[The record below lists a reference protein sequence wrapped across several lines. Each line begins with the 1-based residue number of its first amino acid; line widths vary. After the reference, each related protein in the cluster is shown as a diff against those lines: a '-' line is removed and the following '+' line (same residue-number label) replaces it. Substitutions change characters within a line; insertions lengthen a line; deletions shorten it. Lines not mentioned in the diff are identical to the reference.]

1 MVDISAAIAVVG
13 TLILLGLLFAWAA
26 VHSRDLRN
34 VWLVALWGYGIAI
47 SMLAIIASQLDAITS
62 SIGFEGL
69 LLLASVGIVMTIIAI
84 IALRWR
90 GQPFLGA
97 FIFIWGVSFAIP
109 VGQARYS
116 ASTPPIWIAFTLIV
130 AFAGD
135 ICAVVSIV
143 MFVRRYRRQKRLKSN

>member
-1 MVDISAAIAVVG
+1 MVDIGATLAVAG
-13 TLILLGLLFAWAA
+13 TLILLSLLYAWAA
-26 VHSRDLRN
+26 VHSRELRD

-47 SMLAIIASQLDAITS
+47 SMLAIIASRLDAITS

-69 LLLASVGIVMTIIAI
+69 LLLASVGIVMTLIAI

-97 FIFIWGVSFAIP
+97 FIVMWGISLAIS
-109 VGQARYS
+109 VESAAQYS
-116 ASTPPIWIAFTLIV
+116 ASTPL
-130 AFAGD
+130 
-135 ICAVVSIV
+135 